1 MRKSQ
6 FSSLTDP
13 KYHGFGR
20 PLDKLETYF
29 EIKKGVL
36 AKKKKNNNN
45 SMHGFKSAILSEL
58 KNY

>member
-36 AKKKKNNNN
+36 ANNNNN